1 MKRVFVL
8 LPTED
13 SCRSVVKELEE
24 DDIPLS
30 HLHVIAGL
38 SHELKDLPTASVW
51 QRTELAHGIEWG
63 VGLGGVAGLLGGLLV
78 VAFPPAGIVVG
89 GGALLAGTAAGASF
103 GALVT
108 ALLGSQEHNH
118 KLDSFQQALTAG
130 QILLMVDVPRQRE
143 DEVKSTILKHHPE
156 AEVGSVNRTHLVR
169 AGSETKN
176 QSLQNDRPFS

>member
-1 MKRVFVL
+1 MRRLYVL
-8 LPTED
+8 LPTEA
-13 SCRSVVKELEE
+13 SCRAVVGELQA
-24 DDIPLS
+24 DGISPP

-38 SHELKDLPTASVW
+38 VHDLKDLPEASLW

-89 GGALLAGTAAGASF
+89 GGALLAGTAAGAGF

-118 KLDSFQQALTAG
+118 RLDGFQRALAAG
-130 QILLMVDVPRQRE
+130 QLLLLVDVPRDRVEEVRE
-143 DEVKSTILKHHPE
+143 TILRHHPE
-156 AEVGSVNRTHLVR
+156 ASIGSVTPPV
-169 AGSETKN
+169 
-176 QSLQNDRPFS
+176 